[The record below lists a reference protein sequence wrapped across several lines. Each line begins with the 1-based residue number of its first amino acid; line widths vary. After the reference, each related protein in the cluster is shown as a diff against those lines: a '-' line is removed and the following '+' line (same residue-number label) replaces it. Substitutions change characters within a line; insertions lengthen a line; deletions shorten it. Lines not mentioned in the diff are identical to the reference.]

1 MPRAAPSSAPAESS
15 RAGRPSGGTR
25 GHSIGAVSA
34 AADKMRAEGLSEA
47 AVATFAHYERLLR
60 EGEQG
65 MLPESSLE
73 PLEGLPDAEKLP
85 ASDGSA
91 LGQAVVL
98 KLNGGL
104 GTSMG
109 MTRAKSLLEVKD
121 GLSFLDV
128 IVRQV
133 LDLRERHGAQ
143 VPLLLMNSFATR
155 DDTLAALERYPELA
169 VDGLPLDFLQG
180 KVPKLLEDGYE
191 PVEWPADPALEWAP
205 PGHGDVYTALAGS
218 GMLGEL
224 LERGYRYL
232 FLSNSDN
239 LGAVLDPR
247 ILDWF
252 AGEGLPFLS
261 ESTDRTESDRKGGHL
276 ARRRGDGGLV
286 LRETA
291 QTPDEDREAF
301 EDVSRHRFF
310 NCNNIWV
317 DLQALERK
325 LSERDGVLGLPMI
338 VNRKTV
344 DPNDPSSPAVVQL
357 ETAMGAAI
365 GVFEGAGALRVP
377 RSRFTPVKTTS
388 DLLVVRSDAY
398 RVGEDWTVSTTRERP
413 PVVELDSEHFKLMG
427 DFEPRFADGPPS
439 LVEAER
445 LTVEGDVTFG
455 RDVKVR
461 GTVRVVGPR
470 RVADGE
476 VLEG

>member
-1 MPRAAPSSAPAESS
+1 MRMEGLPD
-15 RAGRPSGGTR
+15 
-25 GHSIGAVSA
+25 GAV
-34 AADKMRAEGLSEA
+34 E
-47 AVATFAHYERLLR
+47 TFAHYERLLR
-60 EGEQG
+60 EGDQG
-65 MLPESSLE
+65 TLPEAELD
-73 PLEGLPDAEKLP
+73 PLSDLPDADDLP
-85 ASDGSA
+85 AGDDA
-91 LGQAVVL
+91 PLDEVVVL

-109 MTRAKSLLEVKD
+109 MTRAKSLLEVKE
-121 GLSFLDV
+121 GLTFLDV

-133 LDLRERHGAQ
+133 LHLRERHGAR

-155 DDTLAALERYPELA
+155 DDTLAALERYPDLA

-180 KVPKLLEDGYE
+180 KVPKLLADSHQ
-191 PVEWPADPALEWAP
+191 PVDWPADRALEWAP
-205 PGHGDVYTALAGS
+205 PGHGDVYTSLASS
-218 GMLGEL
+218 GTLAEL

-247 ILDWF
+247 ILGWF
-252 AGEGLPFLS
+252 AREGLPFLS
-261 ESTDRTESDRKGGHL
+261 ESTDRTEGDRKGGHL

-291 QTPDEDREAF
+291 QTPESDREAF
-301 EDVSRHRFF
+301 EDVSRHRYF

-317 DLQALERK
+317 DLRELERK
-325 LSERDGVLGLPMI
+325 LEEQDGVLGLPII

-344 DPNDPSSPAVVQL
+344 DPSDSSSPEVVQL

-365 GVFEGAGALRVP
+365 GVFEGAAALRVP

-398 RVGEDWTVSTTRERP
+398 ELRDDWTVSTARERP
-413 PVVELDSEHFKLMG
+413 PLVSLDPDHYKLMS
-427 DFEPRFADGPPS
+427 DFEPRFPAGPPS
-439 LVEAER
+439 LVDCER
-445 LTVEGDVTFG
+445 LDVEGDVTFG
-455 RDVKVR
+455 RGVVVR
-461 GTVRVVGPR
+461 GTVTVKGPR
-470 RVADGE
+470 RIGDGE

>member
-1 MPRAAPSSAPAESS
+1 
-15 RAGRPSGGTR
+15 
-25 GHSIGAVSA
+25 VSA
-34 AADKMRAEGLSEA
+34 AVDKMRAEGLPEEA
-47 AVATFAHYERLLR
+47 VETFAYYERRLR
-60 EGEQG
+60 EGEPG
-65 MLPESSLE
+65 TLPESELE
-73 PLEGLPDAEKLP
+73 PLAELPDADELP

-109 MTRAKSLLEVKD
+109 MTRAKSLLEVKE

-133 LDLRERHGAQ
+133 LHVRERHGAR

-155 DDTLAALERYPELA
+155 ADTLEALERYPELA
-169 VDGLPLDFLQG
+169 VDGLPLDFVQG
-180 KVPKLLEDGYE
+180 KVPKLLEDGHE
-191 PVEWPADPALEWAP
+191 PVSWPADPSLEWAP
-205 PGHGDVYTALAGS
+205 PGHGDVYTSLAGS

-252 AGEGLPFLS
+252 AREELPFVS
-261 ESTDRTESDRKGGHL
+261 ESTDRTEADRKGGHL
-276 ARRRGDGGLV
+276 ARRREDGGLV

-317 DLQALERK
+317 DLRALERA
-325 LSERDGVLGLPMI
+325 LGERGGVLGLPMI

-344 DPNDPSSPAVVQL
+344 DPNDPSSPAVIQL

-365 GVFEGAGALRVP
+365 GVFEGAAALRVP
-377 RSRFTPVKTTS
+377 RTRFTPVKTTS

-398 RVGEDWTVSTTRERP
+398 ELAGDWTVRPAGERIP
-413 PVVELDSEHFKLMG
+413 LVELDPDYFKLMG
-427 DFEPRFADGPPS
+427 DFEPRFAHGPPS
-439 LVEAER
+439 LGDCER
-445 LTVEGDVTFG
+445 LTVEGDVSFG
-455 RDVKVR
+455 RDVVVR
-461 GTVRVVGPR
+461 GTVTVDGPR
-470 RVADGE
+470 RIADGE
-476 VLEG
+476 LLEG